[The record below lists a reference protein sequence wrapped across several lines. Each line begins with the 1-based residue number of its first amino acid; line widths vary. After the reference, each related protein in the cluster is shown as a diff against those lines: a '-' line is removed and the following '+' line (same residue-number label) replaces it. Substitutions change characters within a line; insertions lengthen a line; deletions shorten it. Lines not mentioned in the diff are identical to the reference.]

1 MFEGC
6 IIRLAVSVI
15 QYCFFFCFFF
25 VVVFWNKIMLII
37 MLALCSNASGFH
49 YAQNYY
55 LNLPWPT
62 VFIIKKFPLRCR
74 TTSVER
80 SSVVK
85 KTVCERFMNA
95 KQAFALN
102 GPIKRT

>member
-1 MFEGC
+1 MEVEDADESEIESTGRWIGES
-6 IIRLAVSVI
+6 IIPE
-15 QYCFFFCFFF
+15 
-25 VVVFWNKIMLII
+25 LIE
-37 MLALCSNASGFH
+37 L
-49 YAQNYY
+49 
-55 LNLPWPT
+55 T

>member
-1 MFEGC
+1 M
-6 IIRLAVSVI
+6 
-15 QYCFFFCFFF
+15 
-25 VVVFWNKIMLII
+25 ND
-37 MLALCSNASGFH
+37 LALC
-49 YAQNYY
+49 Y
-55 LNLPWPT
+55 LAELQSLTGEWMLTDVAT